1 MKNFSINRAS
11 TPEDLALCLKMLFKY
26 FKPYELVSSNE
37 FVYYAEN
44 YYRLYPGEDYFVFK
58 IESKS
63 KEIIGMF
70 SGVLLNEFISVDY
83 LIIDK
88 SFRRHSTE
96 VLYSVLSILQDFKRP
111 IILEAETEALV
122 RLYKRAGFKRFSESY
137 TYHILSVNLKAH
149 TSEIMS
155 HSSNLMFLSDKQL
168 NFKIIRNTLFKKHYW
183 RWNSIYP
190 TDLTSDYKELLTS
203 EMMK

>member
-1 MKNFSINRAS
+1 
-11 TPEDLALCLKMLFKY
+11 MLFKY
-26 FKPYELVSSNE
+26 FKQYELVSSNE

-44 YYRLYPGEDYFVFK
+44 YSRLYPGEDYFVFK
-58 IESKS
+58 IESS
-63 KEIIGMF
+63 SNEIIGMF
-70 SGVLLNEFISVDY
+70 SGVLLNEFITVDY

-96 VLYSVLSILQDFKRP
+96 ILYSVLSILKDFKRP

-122 RLYKRAGFKRFSESY
+122 RLYQRAGFKRFSESY

-149 TSEIMS
+149 TSKIMS
-155 HSSNLMFLSDKQL
+155 HSSNLMFLSDEL
-168 NFKIIRNTLFKKHYW
+168 LDFKTTRNTLFKKHYW

-190 TDLTSDYKELLTS
+190 DDLTSDYKELLTS

>member
-1 MKNFSINRAS
+1 MKNFSIKRAS
-11 TPEDLALCLKMLFKY
+11 TAEDLALCLKMLFKY
-26 FKPYELVSSNE
+26 FKQYELVSSNE

-44 YYRLYPGEDYFVFK
+44 YSRLYPGEDYFVFK
-58 IESKS
+58 IESS
-63 KEIIGMF
+63 SNEIIGMF
-70 SGVLLNEFISVDY
+70 SGVLLNEFITVDY

-96 VLYSVLSILQDFKRP
+96 ILYSVLSILQDFKRP
-111 IILEAETEALV
+111 IILEAETETLV
-122 RLYKRAGFKRFSESY
+122 HLYQRAGFKRFSESY

-149 TSEIMS
+149 TSKIMS

-168 NFKIIRNTLFKKHYW
+168 DFKTTRNTLFKKHYW

-190 TDLTSDYKELLTS
+190 DDLTSDYKELLTS